1 MNFGKPIFPER
12 DRDCRWLASNA
23 CVFNGRALEA
33 KLHMDVA

>member
-12 DRDCRWLASNA
+12 DSERRRLVSNA
-23 CVFNGRALEA
+23 CVFSGRALEA